1 MMNSGLLIIDKPSGY
16 TSRDIV
22 NMVGRFLNTKKVGH
36 CGTLDPIATGVLV
49 IAVND
54 ALKILEF
61 MSNDTKEYIAT
72 VKFGISTDTLDISG
86 NILEQNKNYFLDVVK
101 LNDVINSFKGKY
113 FQEVPLYSSVKVNGK
128 RLYKYAREKE
138 AVLLPKKQVEIFEI
152 ELLSYNH
159 EGFSFR
165 TVVSKGTYI
174 RSLIRDIGVKMNILC
189 TMSNLRRIRQ
199 GIFSIDDAISLEDI
213 ENNRLKFIPIEK
225 PLSMYHSEIIDGYLE
240 KKILNGSILDNLYD
254 KEIVVFKN
262 KDHKA
267 LAIYKIYDKNKKK
280 IKPIKVLKKRD

>member
-1 MMNSGLLIIDKPSGY
+1 
-16 TSRDIV
+16 
-22 NMVGRFLNTKKVGH
+22 
-36 CGTLDPIATGVLV
+36 
-49 IAVND
+49 
-54 ALKILEF
+54 
-61 MSNDTKEYIAT
+61 
-72 VKFGISTDTLDISG
+72 
-86 NILEQNKNYFLDVVK
+86 
-101 LNDVINSFKGKY
+101 
-113 FQEVPLYSSVKVNGK
+113 
-128 RLYKYAREKE
+128 
-138 AVLLPKKQVEIFEI
+138 
-152 ELLSYNH
+152 
-159 EGFSFR
+159 
-165 TVVSKGTYI
+165 
-174 RSLIRDIGVKMNILC
+174 MNILC